1 MSPQCYY
8 YSGMGLKKFFEI
20 PTSKKAFLII
30 VSIGLLVFFNSLFNG
45 FIGDDE
51 GQILRN
57 ISVHSLSNIPKF
69 FSGSTFFSSETQK
82 LSGVYYKPILNTVFS
97 IIYSFFGP
105 SASIFHFFQISLHI
119 LNAFLLFL
127 FFKHFLKQS
136 LALILSLI
144 FLIHPINSEAVFY
157 ISNMQEPLFFFFG
170 ILALYLLSKTRSNK
184 DLILVGFLLFFSLL
198 SKETGALFFIVSIM
212 FAFFSNKKYF
222 LPLLGIEVLL
232 LFLYFLLRIN
242 AVGIYANPFNA
253 PIAKID
259 LPNRLLNIPA
269 MIFFYL
275 KTFVFPLKLSASY
288 HWIVKQANFDLFFL
302 PLTAILLFTALFVYF
317 AYIIFKKHKES
328 YFVPYLFFGTW
339 FILGLFFHLQI
350 IPLDATVAERWFYFP
365 LVGLLGMAG
374 LFSEIFLSRTK
385 GEWVLMVSLF
395 LIFLLSIR
403 TFIRSFDWR
412 DNLRLATQDI
422 KVSPESYAL
431 ENLMAQGLIVQ
442 NRLEEAKVHVER
454 SVKFYPYSTNYINLG
469 YIYFSMGDYPKA
481 KEAYLKA
488 LEFGDYYLT
497 YEGLAAV
504 SVLYGDPRESI
515 EFVKSA
521 LKKFPQSAR
530 LWLDLALLNYKVGN
544 ISEAKILA
552 RKAYSLSQDAA
563 TVSFY
568 REIVNE
574 TLDFNSK

>member
-1 MSPQCYY
+1 
-8 YSGMGLKKFFEI
+8 
-20 PTSKKAFLII
+20 
-30 VSIGLLVFFNSLFNG
+30 
-45 FIGDDE
+45 
-51 GQILRN
+51 
-57 ISVHSLSNIPKF
+57 
-69 FSGSTFFSSETQK
+69 
-82 LSGVYYKPILNTVFS
+82 
-97 IIYSFFGP
+97 
-105 SASIFHFFQISLHI
+105 
-119 LNAFLLFL
+119 
-127 FFKHFLKQS
+127 
-136 LALILSLI
+136 
-144 FLIHPINSEAVFY
+144 
-157 ISNMQEPLFFFFG
+157 MQEPLFFFFG